1 MLKIE
6 YRLPPFSLKAAPAA
20 VNDTATRGAR
30 RRCLRHYLVGS
41 KEDTQRVIDRLYL
54 LGYLDR
60 LDWSDV
66 IDIPENGIVIRP
78 DPGDVL
84 RYTER
89 DRP

>member
-1 MLKIE
+1 M
-6 YRLPPFSLKAAPAA
+6 
-20 VNDTATRGAR
+20 
-30 RRCLRHYLVGS
+30 GS

-60 LDWSDV
+60 LDWSDMV
-66 IDIPENGIVIRP
+66 DIPENGIVIRP

>member
-6 YRLPPFSLKAAPAA
+6 YRLPPFSLQATPAA
-20 VNDTATRGAR
+20 VNDPSTRGAR
-30 RRCLRHYLVGS
+30 QRCLRHYLVGS
-41 KEDTQRVIDRLYL
+41 QEDTQHVIDRLYL
-54 LGYLDR
+54 LDYLDR
-60 LDWSDV
+60 LDWSHV
-66 IDIPENGIVIRP
+66 IEIPENGIVIRP